1 MATRKLMWILLGI
14 LAISAWVLGSGAPAQ
29 AETLNY
35 KFFTWVIK
43 GEDYPVGDVE
53 GHDVGFRTRGYF
65 IMYENGEI
73 ATANSVTTQDRTKDS
88 TPYMLYQTIFFQD
101 GSTIII
107 KQQGTTVGRTTA
119 SSSARSESKSE
130 IIKGTGRFEGI
141 KGTSSSK
148 AKYLPAIKGDPGSRG
163 YGEGT
168 ITYTLPSK

>member
-1 MATRKLMWILLGI
+1 MAPKKYMWIFFGI
-14 LAISAWVLGSGAPAQ
+14 LVVSVWVLGSAIQVG
-29 AETLNY
+29 AETWNY
-35 KFFTWVIK
+35 RFYTWVIK

-73 ATANSVTTQDRTKDS
+73 ATANSVTTQDRTKES

-107 KQQGTTVGRTTA
+107 KSQGTTVGRTTA

-141 KGTSSSK
+141 KGTTSSK
-148 AKYLPAIKGDPGSRG
+148 TKYLPIIRG

-168 ITYTLPSK
+168 LTYTLPGK